1 MKKFSKE
8 MNNMSSSLTKLSA
21 PVIAWGT
28 SAVISFNKVQ
38 KAMNNLV
45 VGTGATGSALKKLQ
59 NDFKTVASGSSSSL
73 EDVSTSVADLNTRL
87 GLSGKGLQALS
98 SQFLNASRMTNENL
112 KSMITEVSSAFKSNG
127 VLVTEYA
134 SSLDKLF
141 TASQNSGATITE
153 LATNLNRYSGILQTL
168 GLDLDQSISL
178 LMQFEQAG
186 IKSET
191 AMSGLKQAIS
201 KMSKSGVSDISNEM
215 KKLFTS
221 IKNAGTQE
229 KALSVASEV
238 LGKSSVE
245 LVKGIR
251 DGTVTF
257 GEYSKAVSNS
267 QGAIQ
272 DASDRT
278 ETFTDRLNKSLNKV
292 QLSSSTLGSAITDI
306 ADGALTKFSSTIT
319 ELNPETAKLW
329 ANIGVTATAM
339 IPLTKVIAV
348 ASSGFSSLFNVL
360 KNVAHQMALTGSAL
374 KGLMSILG
382 SAGGLATIITM
393 VAGYFAYDYVSSLTA
408 AKTETDALIESTD
421 KLRRTINLLSKEQV
435 AGKLA
440 DVTLKQQE
448 NDKALQEDLR
458 RMPNSG
464 TTSDQIAILY
474 GYENYVSDTSQNVI
488 NLKKDIE
495 DRKKMA
501 EQYRQQIS
509 LLTGRQTLDTLSEKL
524 SDVASGFY
532 KHNNK
537 STALTALNAIHEEIS
552 KLADEDIK
560 TILLNKYEQIEEN
573 ISKFS
578 SNNFVGN
585 VGKTSETSSKSFH
598 DILSKF
604 KEIAS
609 LQDRLY
615 SLNLTSEDDYKKQLV
630 ERKTKL
636 DELNKKYKNNNDI
649 TNEQLDL
656 LELINKM
663 NVEALQKQMNE
674 VDKIRSEQDFKYSVG
689 MLKDKEYNNIKL
701 KRYLEDKQFLK
712 NNPTSEEAL
721 TRFRSSAHDVFS
733 MQGDQANEILQ
744 NNTNRA
750 GLLNWKKIKAA
761 ASEALQSI
769 KEKGIPA
776 NEELLKLADG
786 TMEAEMKMDDLNQA
800 AADAM
805 MTLAD
810 GIADAIV
817 EGKDLGDVL
826 GSIGKQLIK
835 MALMG
840 FGSTQGLLTGLI
852 GGLFGHHTGGIVGY
866 DAPTLV
872 RRLPK
877 FHSGGI
883 VGANEEAAI
892 LQKGEGVFTKEQMKR
907 LQIAGAGSKNVEI
920 HMEINNNGSGNM
932 TNEQAN
938 TLGKQIKG
946 LVQAQV
952 ADQLYEY
959 NRKGLLRT

>member
-1 MKKFSKE
+1 
-8 MNNMSSSLTKLSA
+8 MSNSLMKLSA

-28 SAVISFNKVQ
+28 SAVVSFNKVQ
-38 KAMNNLV
+38 KAMNNV
-45 VGTGATGSALKKLQ
+45 AVGTGATGSALKRLQ
-59 NDFKTVASGSSSSL
+59 NDFKIVASGSSSSL
-73 EDVSTSVADLNTRL
+73 DDISISVTDLNTRL
-87 GLSGKGLQALS
+87 GLSGKGLQELS
-98 SQFLNASRMTNENL
+98 TQFLNASRMTNENL
-112 KSMITEVSSAFKSNG
+112 NGMITEVSSAFKSNG
-127 VLVTEYA
+127 VLVTDYA

-141 TASQNSGATITE
+141 VASQNSGASITA
-153 LATNLNRYSGILQTL
+153 LATDLNKYSGILQAL

-178 LMQFEQAG
+178 FTQFEQAG
-186 IKSET
+186 IKSE
-191 AMSGLKQAIS
+191 AVMSGLKQAIS
-201 KMSKSGVSDISNEM
+201 KMSKNGVSDIAGEM

-448 NDKALQEDLR
+448 NDKILQEELR
-458 RMPNSG
+458 QMPNSG
-464 TTSDQIAILY
+464 TTSDQTAIMY
-474 GYENYVSDTSQNVI
+474 GYENYNSDIAQNAI

-501 EQYRQQIS
+501 EQYSQQIS
-509 LLTGRQTLDTLSEKL
+509 LLTGRQTLDSLSGKL
-524 SDVASGFY
+524 SDVASNFY
-532 KHNNK
+532 KHNDK
-537 STALTALNAIHEEIS
+537 SSALAALNTIHNEIS
-552 KLADEDIK
+552 QLADEDIK

-578 SNNFVGN
+578 SNKNVGN
-585 VGKTSETSSKSFH
+585 NGKSSGSPSRDFN
-598 DILSKF
+598 DILNKF
-604 KEIAS
+604 KDIAS

-615 SLNLTSEDDYKKQLV
+615 SLNITSEDDYKRQLY

-636 DELNKKYKNNNDI
+636 DELNKKYKSNNDI
-649 TNEQLDL
+649 TNEQLNL
-656 LELINKM
+656 LELINRM
-663 NVEALQKQMNE
+663 NAEALQKQMGE
-674 VDKIRSEQDFKYSVG
+674 VDKIRSEQDFRYNIG
-689 MLKDKEYNNIKL
+689 LIKDKEYQKIKL
-701 KRYLEDKQFLK
+701 DRYTEDKQFLK
-712 NNPTSEEAL
+712 NNLNSEEAL
-721 TRFRSSAHDVFS
+721 SRFRSSAQDVFS
-733 MQGDQANEILQ
+733 MQSEQANDIMQ
-744 NNTNRA
+744 SNTNKL
-750 GLLNWKKIKAA
+750 GFLNWNKIKMA

-786 TMEAEMKMDDLNQA
+786 TTEAKMKMDDLNNA

-805 MTLAD
+805 MALAD

-826 GSIGKQLIK
+826 GNIGKQLIK
-835 MALMG
+835 MSLIG

-852 GGLFGHHTGGIVGY
+852 GGLFGRHTGGIIGH
-866 DAPTLV
+866 DAPTFV

-907 LQIAGAGSKNVEI
+907 LQIAGAGSRNVEI